1 MPDMSPADV
10 AAIVGTFLAAIITGL
25 GLKRGDAERK
35 SLPAADASLSA
46 GVFVGMDGETQRSIL
61 EEIRDLHAD
70 MVRWR
75 EEDGIARRADKERST
90 DERFAKVEGNQAKIV
105 GLLHQLRD
113 GEPERTNGRR

>member
-35 SLPAADASLSA
+35 
-46 GVFVGMDGETQRSIL
+46 
-61 EEIRDLHAD
+61 IRDLHAD
-70 MVRWR
+70 LVRWH
-75 EEDGIARRADKERST
+75 EEDEIARRADKERST
-90 DERFAKVEGNQAKIV
+90 DERFAKVEGNQARIV

-113 GEPERTNGRR
+113 AEPERPNGRR

>member
-1 MPDMSPADV
+1 
-10 AAIVGTFLAAIITGL
+10 
-25 GLKRGDAERK
+25 
-35 SLPAADASLSA
+35 
-46 GVFVGMDGETQRSIL
+46 MDGETQRSIL

-75 EEDGIARRADKERST
+75 EEDESARRADKERST

-113 GEPERTNGRR
+113 GDSERPTGRR